1 MEKLFNNEK
10 KPLANYVTPYSVYVQ
25 VKVDVW
31 HRKKKIFISQ
41 TTIFGSIPPKMS
53 HVEVAFLDGDNVAE
67 DRLEVKAAGQARFLF
82 RFLCN

>member
-1 MEKLFNNEK
+1 
-10 KPLANYVTPYSVYVQ
+10 
-25 VKVDVW
+25 
-31 HRKKKIFISQ
+31 
-41 TTIFGSIPPKMS
+41 MS